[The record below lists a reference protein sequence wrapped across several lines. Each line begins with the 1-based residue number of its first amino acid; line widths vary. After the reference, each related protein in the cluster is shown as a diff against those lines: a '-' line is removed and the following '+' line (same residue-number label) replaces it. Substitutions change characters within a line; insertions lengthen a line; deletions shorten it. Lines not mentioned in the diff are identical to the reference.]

1 LSKKENPSRNKLE
14 GFLVGKR
21 QRVREGYR
29 GRVNEGKKGGGEG
42 KEILEKF

>member
-1 LSKKENPSRNKLE
+1 LSKKENPSRSKLE

-29 GRVNEGKKGGGEG
+29 GRVKRGDGLGEG
-42 KEILEKF
+42 VKKI